1 MISFA
6 QNFEDVILNRVF
18 QNKKNG
24 FYIDIGAMDPTAES
38 VTKWFYD
45 QGWSGINIEPN
56 PWFYEKLL
64 AERPR
69 DINLNVALGEKEE
82 EKQFYVFERIGN
94 STFDPPS
101 RDRYVEKGYEATQQT
116 VRVNTLD
123 AVCQKYATRPIDFLK
138 VDCEGWEEQVLR
150 SADWERFR
158 PVVLVIEATEPG
170 TPIPA
175 WNAWEP
181 WLIENAHYEMVYFD
195 GLNRF
200 YLRRESI
207 DLRSHFQVPP
217 NVFDE
222 FTLFATVS
230 AQQSNLA
237 LQQER
242 ESFTHQLANMSAQ
255 LAQQTLSCQ
264 NRVAEME
271 QERAELLNSAE
282 AKTAELLNVIDLK
295 TVEIE
300 LKTAEIDSLGRD
312 LTSAQHLAAGL
323 DSKLREARL
332 WVGKL
337 SQDVAVGKRR

>member
-18 QNKKNG
+18 RNHKNG
-24 FYIDIGAMDPTAES
+24 FYIDVGAMDPVFDS

-69 DINLNVALGEKEE
+69 DVNLNVALGQREE
-82 EKQFYVFERIGN
+82 EKLFHVFEQLGI
-94 STFDPPS
+94 STFDLPS
-101 RDRYVEKGYEATQQT
+101 RDRHIEMGYESTQRT

-123 AVCQKYATRPIDFLK
+123 AICQKYATRPIDFLK
-138 VDCEGWEEQVLR
+138 VDCEGWEGPVLK

-158 PVVLVIEATEPG
+158 PVVLIVEATEPG
-170 TPIPA
+170 TTVAA
-175 WNAWEP
+175 WSEWEP
-181 WLIENAHYEMVYFD
+181 WLIQEAHYDMVYFD

-200 YLRRESI
+200 YLRRESAE
-207 DLRSHFQVPP
+207 LRSHFEVPP

-222 FTLFATVS
+222 FTLFVTAS
-230 AQQSNLA
+230 AQQSNQA

-242 ESFTHQLANMSAQ
+242 ESFTQQLASMGAQ
-255 LAQQTLSCQ
+255 LAQETLSYQ
-264 NRVAEME
+264 ARLAEFE
-271 QERAELLNSAE
+271 QERVG
-282 AKTAELLNVIDLK
+282 LLNVIDQK
-295 TVEIE
+295 
-300 LKTAEIDSLGRD
+300 KAEIDSLGGD
-312 LTSAQHLAAGL
+312 LASTQQLAAGL
-323 DSKLREARL
+323 ESKLREARL